1 MNKRIIIG
9 ILPQTKLKT
18 NDNPYDDKYEF
29 LDLYAKKII
38 ECGGIPIGI
47 LLKNGEL
54 DYNSLE
60 ICDAFFLPG
69 GSIVKKYYYET
80 IMYAI
85 KKNKPL
91 LGVCLGMHGLGIFSD
106 ILENLDLNNSSEED
120 FFNIYK
126 SLKEN
131 NNGTLLKDLGKP
143 NIHYNVIVTYDNIND
158 DRHKVFIKDK
168 NSIIYDIFKTDE
180 LNVVSLHSHV
190 LKRVG
195 KQFKATTYSL
205 DNYIESIEYAD
216 KNFFILGVQWHPE
229 HDDDN
234 LLFKRLILEAQKR
247 KDTNK

>member
-1 MNKRIIIG
+1 MQKQIIVG

-18 NDNPYDDKYEF
+18 NNNPYDDKYEF
-29 LDLYAKKII
+29 IDLYSKKII
-38 ECGGIPIGI
+38 ECGGIPMGI
-47 LLKNGEL
+47 LLNNEEL
-54 DYNSLE
+54 DYNSLD
-60 ICDAFFLPG
+60 ICDAFLLPG
-69 GSIVKKYYYET
+69 GNIVKKYYYET

-91 LGVCLGMHGLGIFSD
+91 LGICLGMHGLGIFSD
-106 ILENLDLNNSSEED
+106 ILENLDAANSEED

-126 SLKEN
+126 TLKEN
-131 NNGTLLKDLGKP
+131 NDGTLLKKLESP
-143 NIHYNVIVTYDNIND
+143 NMHGDVIVNYDNIND
-158 DRHKVFIKDK
+158 SRHKVYIKDK

-190 LKRVG
+190 LKWVG